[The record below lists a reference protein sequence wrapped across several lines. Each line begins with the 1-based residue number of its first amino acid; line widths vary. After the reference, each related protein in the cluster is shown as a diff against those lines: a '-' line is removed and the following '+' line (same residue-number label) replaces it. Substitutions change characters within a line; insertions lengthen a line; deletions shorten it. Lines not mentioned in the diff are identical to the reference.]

1 MWKKL
6 GLVSKD
12 SSEKMEGE
20 NGQNGSLESGMSR
33 NQDED
38 WDGCEFQES
47 HLSEAVKRES
57 VPGC

>member
-1 MWKKL
+1 
-6 GLVSKD
+6 
-12 SSEKMEGE
+12 MEGE